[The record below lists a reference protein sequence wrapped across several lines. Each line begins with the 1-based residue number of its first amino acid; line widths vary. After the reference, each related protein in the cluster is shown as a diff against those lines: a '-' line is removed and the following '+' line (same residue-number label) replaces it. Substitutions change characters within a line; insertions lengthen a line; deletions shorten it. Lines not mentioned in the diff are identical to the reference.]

1 MIPTT
6 DIAKRETVPMSRPI
20 RTVLLTQEADCL
32 GLEEA
37 ELIVD
42 ASLSD
47 DAADAMIQL
56 HINTVVLIMNDDRVY
71 SSSGVYLGDLYI

>member
-1 MIPTT
+1 MSRLVGE
-6 DIAKRETVPMSRPI
+6 KGNVHMSRPI
-20 RTVLLTQEADCL
+20 RNVLLIQEADCL
-32 GLEEA
+32 GLGDG

-47 DAADAMIQL
+47 DAADVMIQV

-71 SSSGVYLGDLYI
+71 SSSGVYLGDWYI

>member
-1 MIPTT
+1 
-6 DIAKRETVPMSRPI
+6 MSRPI
-20 RTVLLTQEADCL
+20 RSVLLTQEADCL
-32 GLEEA
+32 GLGDG

-71 SSSGVYLGDLYI
+71 SQAGVYLGDCYI